1 MRFIFSVLYLSDID
15 DDFEDDGDAED
26 QVDNAADENETSNA
40 SMNFK
45 PHDLFGA
52 TPRVKAALGMKSK
65 YNKLIDSGDD
75 DEEPRPTVKVKPKVP
90 PKPRR
95 REESSSSHAE
105 EELPKDQAKPGTE
118 FHYRELDDEYGS
130 RPVAA
135 TSVSEKK
142 KDHDVISIVS
152 TSSQEYDAA
161 ARNVAIVPNPS
172 KTTAEQAEEEGEEE
186 TPSPVPADPIIGHE
200 HGVRPLLD
208 DDELENAYGNQVHSK
223 SVDMTDNPVT
233 IDMTQ
238 TGTMSPD
245 TGVSRGDGDDIFGA
259 APFRRKSKKKMSAP
273 SLLSIPRPHHKD
285 DAKLKKV
292 SPIPLV
298 SKVKD
303 KGNAENQKKSDS
315 QKQGNG
321 QKPGDIHK
329 LSSDA
334 SADMK
339 TSLLST
345 KDETGAE
352 NEYINDMFGS
362 VPFVRRPPRS
372 VEVLPTTVSPSY
384 DMAGG
389 DKTESLHE
397 KQFRNSYSADSLSQ
411 KSNRNPADIFGSVPF
426 GSMQGQYMIPK
437 RDITASNR
445 TESPHRV
452 TPDTSVVYRKSIG
465 IDESDKS
472 TQRFNENVM
481 FSSDYQRFEEESDSE
496 DADIVSGERT
506 KFTKSKGS
514 KSPEG
519 QNIEDSAFSNM
530 SFNDFDEDEDNLN
543 ESFDRLTVSMP
554 ERNSHNMKYSQS
566 QILNTASVRQP
577 ASVKESNNMINS
589 ASGESVKP
597 TPEKFDTFTWPR
609 KRLKGHGLHKATAEP
624 FSGKKKVDI

>member
-1 MRFIFSVLYLSDID
+1 MYLSDID
-15 DDFEDDGDAED
+15 DDDDGDAED
-26 QVDNAADENETSNA
+26 QVDNAADDNETSNA
-40 SMNFK
+40 STNFK
-45 PHDLFGA
+45 PQDLFGA
-52 TPRVKAALGMKSK
+52 TPRVKAAMKLGMKSK
-65 YNKLIDSGDD
+65 YNKLIDSGD
-75 DEEPRPTVKVKPKVP
+75 EEEARPTVKVKPKVP

-105 EELPKDQAKPGTE
+105 EELSKDQAKPGTE

-135 TSVSEKK
+135 TSVPEKK

-161 ARNVAIVPNPS
+161 GRNVAIVPNTN
-172 KTTAEQAEEEGEEE
+172 KTQTEQAEEEGEEE
-186 TPSPVPADPIIGHE
+186 IVPPVPADPIIGHE

-233 IDMTQ
+233 IDMTHS
-238 TGTMSPD
+238 GTMSPD
-245 TGVSRGDGDDIFGA
+245 FGASKEGDDVFGA

-285 DAKLKKV
+285 DTKLKKV

-303 KGNAENQKKSDS
+303 KGNNENQKKSDS
-315 QKQGNG
+315 QKLSSG
-321 QKPGDIHK
+321 QKQGDVHGQ
-329 LSSDA
+329 SSDA

-339 TSLLST
+339 TSLINT
-345 KDETGAE
+345 KDKSNEE
-352 NEYINDMFGS
+352 NEYVNDMFGS

-384 DMAGG
+384 DMASG
-389 DKTESLHE
+389 DKMESND

-426 GSMQGQYMIPK
+426 GSMQGQYAVPR
-437 RDITASNR
+437 RDVTTKQSSRN
-445 TESPHRV
+445 ESPHRS

-465 IDESDKS
+465 IDEKDKS
-472 TQRFNENVM
+472 TQRFNENVQ
-481 FSSDYQRFEEESDSE
+481 FSADYQRFEEESDSE

-514 KSPEG
+514 KSPEV

-530 SFNDFDEDEDNLN
+530 SFNDFDEDEDQMN

-554 ERNSHNMKYSQS
+554 ERSSHNMKYSQS
-566 QILNTASVRQP
+566 QILNTASVPQP
-577 ASVKESNNMINS
+577 GSIKESNNIVNS
-589 ASGESVKP
+589 ASGEIVKPKP

-609 KRLKGHGLHKATAEP
+609 KRLKGHGLHKATTEP